1 MPEEN
6 SVETAANRLTSLQK
20 GLRLIDAIAKAGT
33 AGLRELAD
41 QNGFPPSTVHRLL
54 SDLKRAGYVSQDTKT
69 AKYRL
74 SLKFLELGAVVREE
88 LDVITAARPHMT
100 ALMEATSETVNLALF
115 DGAGII
121 YVDQVANSNSFLRMF
136 TRVGTRA
143 PLHCTGVGKACMACL
158 PDEYLPEYWPS
169 AEKTKYTGKTIVDE
183 QTLRKELK
191 AIRHQGY
198 AVDNEEME
206 VGVRCVASAIRRDND
221 KVVAA
226 VSISGPSSRV
236 TPERV
241 SHIGNLVRQAASS
254 ISADLGYR
262 E

>member
-1 MPEEN
+1 MPEKD
-6 SVETAANRLTSLQK
+6 SVDSTTKRLTSLQK
-20 GLRLIDAIAKAGT
+20 GLRLIDAIAKARN
-33 AGLRELAD
+33 AGLRDLAE

-54 SDLKRAGYVSQDTKT
+54 SDMKRAGYVAQDTKT
-69 AKYRL
+69 SKYRL

-100 ALMEATSETVNLALF
+100 ALMEDTSETVNLALF

-143 PLHCTGVGKACMACL
+143 QLHCTGVGKACMAGL
-158 PDEYLPEYWPS
+158 SEDYVSEYWPK
-169 AEKTKYTGKTIVDE
+169 ADKNRYTEKTIVDE
-183 QTLRKELK
+183 QTLRKELQVVQ
-191 AIRHQGY
+191 RLGY

-206 VGVRCVASAIRRDND
+206 VGVRCVASAIHGHNDN
-221 KVVAA
+221 VVAA

-241 SHIGNLVRQAASS
+241 SQIGKLVRKTANS